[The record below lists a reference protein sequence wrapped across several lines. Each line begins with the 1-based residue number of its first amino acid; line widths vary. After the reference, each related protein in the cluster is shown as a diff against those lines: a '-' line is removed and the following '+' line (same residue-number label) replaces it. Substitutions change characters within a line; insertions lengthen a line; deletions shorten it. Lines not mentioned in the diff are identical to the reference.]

1 MKRLVQVIP
10 AFVAPSRASM
20 CVCLTL
26 ILSLAASAPA
36 FGQAAS
42 GTAALTGLV
51 TDPSGA
57 VMPGVDVEVRNVGT
71 NLARSLQSN
80 EVGRWEAV
88 ALQPGDY
95 EVMASQQGFATLLR
109 KGITVSVGE
118 RAVVDLTMQI
128 AGTATTLTVDANTA
142 LVETEKTD
150 VSTVVNLKDV
160 MNLPMNGRRWDSFTL
175 STPGVSNDGGY
186 GLLSF
191 RGMSGLYNN
200 NMIDGMDN
208 NQAFFSEAKGRTRLS
223 YAISTEAV
231 QEFQVGTSA
240 FSAQYG
246 RSAGGVVNAVT
257 KSGANDL
264 HGGFFYLIRDDSLN
278 AANPYGGPQLLA
290 LGYPSKTHDRRQQ
303 FGPSVGGAIQK
314 DKLFYF
320 LSYDQQK
327 RTFPGVV
334 VPFSTGFLTGT
345 GTAPGYSNALGFYRG
360 MIGPQAR
367 EGNQWIGL
375 AKVDWNATP
384 RNQFS
389 STFNIVR
396 WDSPN
401 GVQTSP
407 TIGYDASANGSDK
420 VSAETLIGRWNALV
434 SPTFFSDLRAQ
445 WGRDYE
451 TQMPN
456 ERGPYVSVTNGINFG
471 MPSYLPRAAY
481 PNEKRWQVSQ
491 NLNWLHGRH
500 TLKFGYDLTQVNDQ
514 MINLYNGG
522 GAFSFSTLNDFALDC
537 GNPAFPLP
545 LENCQAA
552 ATVPTNT
559 IVGKHYSSFNQA
571 FDTLGLGGKTE
582 FKTFDMAYYLED
594 TFRPVSSLTLN
605 LGLRYDMQSMPNLNG
620 NPDLPLTNRI
630 NTDKNNFGPRVGI
643 SWDPSGK
650 QKTVVRL
657 GGGIYYGRTQN
668 STIVSLITSNGTR
681 FKSYSFLPSTSGSP
695 AFPSLLPGVPTGN
708 GVKSDAV
715 FATPDLANPIIY
727 QTQFSIEQEIVKNF
741 TLSAVYM
748 LNRGQRMPVFVDTNL
763 FPPAQNNTY
772 TVCGSPQVGSSTA
785 CSNPLNAFTVPF
797 WSGARPNP
805 NYGYLTA
812 VESVVNTWYNGL
824 VIQAKKRFSQ
834 GFQLQAGFTWSKAQD
849 DDQNSTTFTTSNTPM
864 NPFDLKRDYSLSDFD
879 QRRRFTVSGV
889 WQLPTGSIQSKA
901 LRRIAHGFQ
910 ISGVMTLADGRPYS
924 GTTSGNPSPAGIQGG
939 LLGVGGSYR
948 VPFVGRNTLT
958 NPGVANVD
966 ARLAREFKFTERMR
980 LQLIFEAFNLTNR
993 VQVTSINTTQYTV
1006 RGSTLFPRTDFQTIS
1021 GAGTNLF
1028 GPRQLQLGA
1037 RFSF

>member
-1 MKRLVQVIP
+1 MIMRSRKAGAGWLK
-10 AFVAPSRASM
+10 PSVSVSL
-20 CVCLTL
+20 CCLTL
-26 ILSLAASAPA
+26 SLLFVCPEAY
-36 FGQAAS
+36 GQASS
-42 GTAALTGLV
+42 GTGTIAGVV
-51 TDPSGA
+51 TDSTGG

-71 NLARSLQSN
+71 NVVRSLKSN
-80 EVGRWEAV
+80 ETGRYEAV

-95 EVMASQQGFATLLR
+95 EVRATQQGFATLLR

-118 RAVVDLTMQI
+118 RAVVDLGMQVS
-128 AGTATTLTVDANTA
+128 ATATTLTVDANTA
-142 LVETEKTD
+142 VVETEKTD

-257 KSGANDL
+257 RSGTNDL
-264 HGGFFYLIRDDSLN
+264 HGSFFYLIRDDALN

-290 LGYPSKTHDRRQQ
+290 LGYPAKTHDRRQQ
-303 FGPSVGGAIQK
+303 FGPSVGGAIKK

-327 RTFPGVV
+327 RTFPGIV
-334 VPFSTGFLTGT
+334 VPFSTSFLTAS
-345 GTAPGYSNALGFYRG
+345 GTAPGYSNAVDFFRS
-360 MIGPQAR
+360 MIGQQAR
-367 EGNQWIGL
+367 AGNQWVGL
-375 AKVDWNATP
+375 SKVDWNASQ
-384 RNQFS
+384 RHQFS
-389 STFNIVR
+389 STVNIVR

-407 TIGYDASANGSDK
+407 TLGYDLSANGSDN
-420 VSAETLIGRWNALV
+420 VAAETVIGRWNFMV
-434 SPTFFSDLRAQ
+434 SPTFFSDLRFQ
-445 WGRDYE
+445 WGRDFE
-451 TQMPN
+451 SQMPN
-456 ERGPYVSVTNGINFG
+456 APGPYISVTNGINFG
-471 MPSYLPRAAY
+471 MPNFLPRTAY

-491 NLNWLHGRH
+491 NLNWMRGRH
-500 TLKFGYDLTQVNDQ
+500 TLKFGYDFTGVKDL
-514 MINLYNGG
+514 MINLYQGG
-522 GAFSFSTLNDFALDC
+522 GQYNVSTLNDFALDC
-537 GNPAFPLP
+537 ANASFPLP
-545 LENCQAA
+545 LQNCVA
-552 ATVPTNT
+552 ATSVPANT
-559 IVGKHYSSFNQA
+559 IVGKHYSSYNQA

-582 FKTFDMAYYLED
+582 FNTFDMAYYVED
-594 TFRPVSSLTLN
+594 TFRPRPAWTIN
-605 LGLRYDMQSMPNLNG
+605 LGLRYDLQMMPSLGG
-620 NPDLPLTNRI
+620 NPDLPLTTRL
-630 NTDKNNFGPRVGI
+630 NTDKNNFGPRIGI

-650 QKTVVRL
+650 QKTVIRL

-668 STIVSLITSNGTR
+668 STVVNLITNNGQR
-681 FKSYSFLPSTSGSP
+681 LKSYSFIPTTAGSP
-695 AFPSLLPGVPTGN
+695 VFPNILPGVPTGS

-715 FATPDLANPIIY
+715 YATPDFAQPIIY
-727 QTQFSIEQEIVKNF
+727 QSQFSIEQEIFHNF

-763 FPPAQNNTY
+763 FPASQYATY
-772 TVCGSPQVGSSTA
+772 TVCGSPQVGSSTSCA
-785 CSNPLNAFTVPF
+785 SPVNTFSVPF
-797 WSGARPNP
+797 WTGARPNP
-805 NYGYLTA
+805 NFGYLTG

-824 VIQAKKRFSQ
+824 VIQAKKRFSK
-834 GFQLQAGFTWSKAQD
+834 GFQLQSGFTWSKAQD
-849 DDQNSTTFTTSNTPM
+849 DDQNSTTFTATNTPM

-879 QRRRFTVSGV
+879 QRRRFTLSGV
-889 WQLPTGSIQSKA
+889 WQLPTGDIQSKP
-901 LRRIAHGFQ
+901 LRRLLHGFLL
-910 ISGVMTLADGRPYS
+910 SGILTLADGRPYS
-924 GTTSGNPSPAGIQGG
+924 GTVSGNPAPAGIQGG
-939 LLGVGGSYR
+939 LLGVGGSSR
-948 VPFVGRNTLT
+948 APFVGRNTFT
-958 NPGVANVD
+958 NPGVANAD
-966 ARLAREFKFTERMR
+966 ARLAREIKFTERMR
-980 LQLIFEAFNLTNR
+980 LQLIFEAFNVTNR
-993 VQVTSINTTQYTV
+993 VQVTGINTTQYNI
-1006 RGSTLFPRTDFQTIS
+1006 RGSVLFPRTDFQTVS